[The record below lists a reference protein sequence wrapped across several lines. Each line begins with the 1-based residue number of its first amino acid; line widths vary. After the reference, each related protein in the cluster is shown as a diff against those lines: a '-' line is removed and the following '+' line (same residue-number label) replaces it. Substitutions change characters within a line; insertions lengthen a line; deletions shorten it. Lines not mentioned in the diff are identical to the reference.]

1 VKGVGVN
8 SPLVECLEAKK
19 ERRLPAPVSL
29 SAINDHVVCI
39 GYSASGCVRVY
50 FFVSLLLYNSVH
62 PWGARWGKA

>member
-29 SAINDHVVCI
+29 SAVNEHVVCI
-39 GYSASGCVRVY
+39 RYSAFGVRACVLFGKSTIVQQCA
-50 FFVSLLLYNSVH
+50 SMG
-62 PWGARWGKA
+62 GALVKA